1 VVGSDVGLHPDAALP
16 RGGAGEARRPGIFG
30 KCDLTAETLLGTMV
44 VIVYI
49 KHTYIYIYITYI
61 YIFIYLTLCN
71 TYIIYNITYMGRD
84 VQSCMI
90 LIGNDWVSF
99 SC

>member
-49 KHTYIYIYITYI
+49 KHTYIYIHNIYI
-61 YIFIYLTLCN
+61 YIYLF
-71 TYIIYNITYMGRD
+71 NIM
-84 VQSCMI
+84 
-90 LIGNDWVSF
+90 
-99 SC
+99 